1 MHQIR
6 VHMTAIGHPV
16 AGDQTYGKQPGIEN
30 LKRQFL
36 HASKL
41 MFLHPISSGKLSIT
55 STLPEDLKSALS
67 SIE

>member
-1 MHQIR
+1 
-6 VHMTAIGHPV
+6 
-16 AGDQTYGKQPGIEN
+16 

-41 MFLHPISSGKLSIT
+41 MFLHPISSEKLSIT